1 MSLRTNANVTLT
13 MEGAECATVA
23 KENMLTYQSEELNE
37 RKKRLIHKHEEWKIL
52 LKEAGQELKNN
63 LSDED
68 LAALANTLKQR
79 QKDFMN
85 NYDDIRTCVTSSPDL
100 RHKIEACDA
109 IFKDLMRIIYE
120 RMAEAKGELDAQ
132 QECHAIHQ
140 RLNRNNPHSLRGT
153 PALPSLSQPQNE
165 PSLAAPRVKAADELA
180 AKEAHCKFMQEE
192 RTHKEKIEQQMKE
205 LEMQTFQSLQAERDM
220 QAACASLQVYDREVQ
235 QEPDGRPIEWNRQV
249 LFNPLVQNRSSFPV
263 ALFTVNSTPL
273 SPSNVCYLAK
283 AIQDGIAKNR
293 LLMSEPTLFSG
304 DPNHFIEWKESFT
317 SLIDKK
323 DISGAEKLNYLK
335 KYVTGPA
342 YKCLECSFNR
352 TDDDAYRE
360 AWEELNR
367 SYGQQ
372 VDVQRAFR
380 EKLSKWPKVLTKDGT
395 QIEAKHSTVQTQMN
409 GKPRP
414 RRPCTLCKD
423 SNHQLRNCSEF
434 MKRSLNDRRMYV
446 KDYGLCYGCLKPGH
460 SVKECHHRHT
470 CDLCK
475 GRHPNCLHDMNYRK
489 DGAKEGSA
497 STANAAPSTL
507 KETRSAAAHGFNR
520 AGESSGAAHQCL
532 ESVFYQGDNKHY
544 RDVWEKITHHHGQPF
559 LVQSTFIEQLSKWPK
574 IKSKDIEGLRA
585 FADFLNAFLRA
596 TPQAKGS
603 EILSDSEENQM
614 LLQKLPKWLE
624 SHWNRQVSEV
634 LMNGRDFPTFADFA
648 KFLSREADMACTSL
662 HALHPL
668 DWAHEKGIPREMKGK
683 KSTIFTT
690 QTAAK
695 SNNKQMQM
703 NGKLRPP
710 RPCTL
715 CKNNTHQLH
724 NCSEFMKSSLDD
736 RRIYVKDYWLCY
748 GCLKPGH
755 SAKECRHRH
764 TCDLCKG
771 RHPTCLH
778 DENYK
783 NDRPKER
790 SANIAP
796 SIKRVQESHGTQ

>member
-1 MSLRTNANVTLT
+1 
-13 MEGAECATVA
+13 MEGAECAIVP
-23 KENMLTYQSEELNE
+23 KEKILTYQSEELSE
-37 RKKRLIHKHEEWKIL
+37 KEKRLLHKHELWQIL
-52 LKEAGQELKNN
+52 IKEARQGLKNY

-68 LAALANTLKQR
+68 LTALADTLKQR
-79 QKDFMN
+79 QKDLVN
-85 NYDDIRTCVTSSPDL
+85 DYDDIRSCVTPSLDL

-109 IFKDLMRIIYE
+109 VFKDLMKIIYE
-120 RMAEAKGELDAQ
+120 RMAEAKGEIGAQ
-132 QECHAIHQ
+132 RERHAIHQ
-140 RLNRNNPHSLRGT
+140 LLNHNNPHSVYG
-153 PALPSLSQPQNE
+153 
-165 PSLAAPRVKAADELA
+165 AAPLTSVSQ
-180 AKEAHCKFMQEE
+180 CKFMQEE
-192 RTHKEKIEQQMKE
+192 RLQKEKIEQQMKDLE
-205 LEMQTFQSLQAERDM
+205 LQTFQCLQAERDM
-220 QAACASLQVYDREVQ
+220 QAPYALEVYDREVQ
-235 QEPDGRPIEWNRQV
+235 QGTDGQPIQWNRQV
-249 LFNPLVQNRSSFPV
+249 LFNPPVHHRSSFPV
-263 ALFTVNSTPL
+263 TPFPVNSAPL
-273 SPSNVCYLAK
+273 PPTNVCYLAK

-304 DPNHFIEWKESFT
+304 DPNHFIEWKESFM

-323 DISGAEKLNYLK
+323 DISVADKLNYLK

-342 YKCLECSFNR
+342 YKCLEGSINR

-367 SYGQQ
+367 NYGQQ
-372 VDVQRAFR
+372 VFVQRPFR
-380 EKLSKWPKVLTKDGT
+380 EKLSKWPKRLSNDGT
-395 QIEAKHSTVQTQMN
+395 QSVAKHSTIQTQIN

-423 SNHQLRNCSEF
+423 NNHQLRNCSEF
-434 MKRSLNDRRMYV
+434 MKRSLDDRRMYV

-475 GRHPNCLHDMNYRK
+475 RRHPNCLHDKNYRK

-497 STANAAPSTL
+497 STANAARGVS
-507 KETRSAAAHGFNR
+507 KETRAAAALCFNR
-520 AGESSGAAHQCL
+520 AGVSSGTAHKCL
-532 ESVFYQGDNKHY
+532 EGAFYQSDKHY
-544 RDVWEKITHHHGQPF
+544 RDVWEKLNQHHGQPF
-559 LVQSTFIEQLSKWPK
+559 PVQSAFIEKLSKWPK

-585 FADFLNAFLRA
+585 FADFLNAYLQA
-596 TPQAKGS
+596 TPQVKGS

-614 LLQKLPKWLE
+614 LLQKVPKWLE
-624 SHWNRQVSEV
+624 SRWNRQVSEA
-634 LMNGRDFPTFADFA
+634 LMNGRDFPTFADFT
-648 KFLSREADMACTSL
+648 KFVSREAEMACNPVTSM
-662 HALHPL
+662 HAVHPS
-668 DWAHEKGIPREMKGK
+668 DWAHEKRITREMKGK
-683 KSTIFTT
+683 RATVFSA
-690 QTAAK
+690 QTVVK
-695 SNNKQMQM
+695 SNNKQTQI

-715 CKNNTHQLH
+715 CKDNNHQLH

-783 NDRPKER
+783 KDGPKER
-790 SANIAP
+790 SANTANTTP
-796 SIKRVQESHGTQ
+796 SIKRVEESHSTQ